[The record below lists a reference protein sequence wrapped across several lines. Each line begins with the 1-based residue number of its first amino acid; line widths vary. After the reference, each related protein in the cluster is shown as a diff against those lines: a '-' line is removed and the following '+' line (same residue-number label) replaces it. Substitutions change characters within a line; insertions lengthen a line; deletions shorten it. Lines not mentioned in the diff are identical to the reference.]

1 MNHQSSTILPP
12 SRRAFTLIELLV
24 VIAIILMLAGLLLP
38 AFSYAR
44 EVARKTR
51 ARNEVKQ
58 LDTAFKSVLSDYRT
72 WANAVSG
79 ASAVISPS
87 ANGMDVDSTAIAYL
101 RGGNAKGSVYMEF
114 DGSSTNS
121 SGFIDPWQNVYK
133 VALSTGSVTPQG
145 YGTTVYR
152 DVAAWSLG
160 KDGVVSSDDVKSW
173 EQ

>member
-1 MNHQSSTILPP
+1 MNHSTLHPPPSTRLP

-38 AFSYAR
+38 AFGYAR
-44 EVARKTR
+44 EVAKKAR
-51 ARNEVKQ
+51 ARNDVKQ
-58 LDTAFKSVLSDYRT
+58 LDTAFKSVLSDYRS
-72 WANAVSG
+72 WAGAGGSLPG
-79 ASAVISPS
+79 ASGGA
-87 ANGMDVDSTAIAYL
+87 VDSTVIVYL

-114 DGSSTNS
+114 DGGSTNS
-121 SGFIDPWQNVYK
+121 SGFLDPWGNVYR
-133 VALSTGSVTPQG
+133 VALGTGSVTPTD
-145 YGTTVYR
+145 YGGASIYR